1 VIDGADMSIITRHTP
16 PDLQMH
22 PRSRARLVGQSS
34 ASQECETSDDSAEL
48 VFVLV
53 IAHPDDES
61 MFFLPTVVSI
71 RKSLPDAKLW
81 IMCLTRGNYDDLG
94 SVRCQ
99 ELQKVCDLLGV
110 DELIQVDRPEMQ
122 DHPSRPWSIPDA
134 ARAIEAILA
143 DALKK
148 ADLGEACLIHL
159 ITFDEGGVSGHV
171 NHRDCYR
178 SVRNLL
184 APASLANP
192 SKRVVGM
199 HLWTLET
206 VRNPIRKYLPF
217 IEWIILILT
226 WIRRIPVSSKMNP
239 EAHCFAA
246 DVTSLTLRLSDPALN
261 WKAMS
266 MHASQFVWYRR
277 LFVVFS
283 CYTYVNRLQRVARQ
297 SFGGGGIR
305 KGR

>member
-1 VIDGADMSIITRHTP
+1 MEPTCPSSRGTPLQISKCTPGPGLVLLANHRHRKNVKPAMIRLNWFSCLSSRIQTMRACSFFRQSCRFGSLSLTP
-16 PDLQMH
+16 
-22 PRSRARLVGQSS
+22 SS
-34 ASQECETSDDSAEL
+34 GSC
-48 VFVLV
+48 
-53 IAHPDDES
+53 
-61 MFFLPTVVSI
+61 
-71 RKSLPDAKLW
+71 
-81 IMCLTRGNYDDLG
+81 G

>member
-1 VIDGADMSIITRHTP
+1 MS
-16 PDLQMH
+16 
-22 PRSRARLVGQSS
+22 PRSRSRLVGRDT
-34 ASQECETSDDSAEL
+34 ASQELSGNDDSVDL
-48 VFVLV
+48 VIVLI

-71 RKSLPDAKLW
+71 RKSLPEAKLW

-99 ELQKVCDLLGV
+99 ELQKVCDLLDV
-110 DELIQVDRPEMQ
+110 DELIQVNRPEMQ
-122 DHPSRPWSIPDA
+122 DHPSRPWSI
-134 ARAIEAILA
+134 A
-143 DALKK
+143 DASRVIETILMDALTKS
-148 ADLGEACLIHL
+148 DLEDACLVHL

-178 SVRNLL
+178 SVTNVFR
-184 APASLANP
+184 PAWLDNP
-192 SKRVVGM
+192 SKRLLGM

-217 IEWIILILT
+217 VEWIILLLSWMRKFPLT
-226 WIRRIPVSSKMNP
+226 STTNP
-239 EAHCFAA
+239 GDFAQCFERFSG
-246 DVTSLTLRLSDPALN
+246 DVTSLTLRMSDPALN

-283 CYTYVNRLQRVARQ
+283 CYSYVNRLQHVTEH
-297 SFGGGGIR
+297 SFDRGGSK
-305 KGR
+305 KGNKSATVRYP

>member
-1 VIDGADMSIITRHTP
+1 MMS
-16 PDLQMH
+16 L
-22 PRSRARLVGQSS
+22 RSRPRLAGQ
-34 ASQECETSDDSAEL
+34 AAAAQECPNSEDSADL
-48 VFVLV
+48 VFILV

-61 MFFLPTVVSI
+61 MFFLPTLVSI
-71 RKSLPDAKLW
+71 RKSLPEAKLW

-94 SVRCQ
+94 SIRCR

-122 DHPSRPWSIPDA
+122 DHPSRPWSIPQA
-134 ARAIEAILA
+134 SRSIETILL

-148 ADLGEACLIHL
+148 SDLEEACLVHL

-178 SVRNLL
+178 AMRNLFQ
-184 APASLANP
+184 PTS
-192 SKRVVGM
+192 SKVKKVDSTTRVVGM

-206 VRNPIRKYLPF
+206 VRNPIRKYFPLVEWILLLVSWMQWLPF
-217 IEWIILILT
+217 SSTMDPGGQGFE
-226 WIRRIPVSSKMNP
+226 RVSLHS
-239 EAHCFAA
+239 A
-246 DVTSLTLRLSDPALN
+246 VTLLTLRLRDPALN

-283 CYTYVNRLQRVARQ
+283 CYSYVNRLQHVAED
-297 SFGGGGIR
+297 SFQCGGSNKR
-305 KGR
+305 T